1 MTLQSKLDLVIFLKK
16 AILLFLSI
24 FLIGQYNE
32 HITALKNFGL
42 YTSMVLVLILCFVDF
57 DWIKKNARFNIVNNK
72 TLLVIFALLV
82 LYILTISL
90 FAYVEPLKT
99 IADFF
104 DDFKKTLL
112 FMLLI
117 IVCHDGNKEI
127 SKYLFY
133 SMAVAICFDN
143 IHFFI
148 KAVEIYGFKNISID
162 RLYASFLDKTYAFL
176 FLAVFF
182 TSKTKVPFIIFVL
195 NLFLCLFLVL
205 LTGARGSWFSMFF
218 TTIIMFYF
226 LFKCY
231 DFKNLIKYKKY
242 IVSLFI
248 FISAI
253 FLIVVLNSDF
263 VRSRFE
269 KGLDGSGRLDIL
281 EKRLPLLYDSSR
293 FFIGLGYGNKQYETF
308 LVHKKLNNE
317 YLGPAEIDKK
327 TSTIKYLH
335 DEPVFIGQFYHY
347 GVIGTTLFL
356 LLLFYVLIESIKRA
370 KSNNVLYFAIFG
382 SLISLYIFRGI
393 FETISLEHLF
403 LMISLFISFYIKED
417 KNA

>member
-1 MTLQSKLDLVIFLKK
+1 MTLQNKSNLVFFLKK
-16 AILLFLSI
+16 TIILFLSL

-32 HITALKNFGL
+32 HITAIKNLGL
-42 YTSMVLVLILCFVDF
+42 YTSMVLVLILCFFDF
-57 DWIKKNARFNIVNNK
+57 NRIKKNIRFNIINNK
-72 TLLVIFALLV
+72 TLLAIFALLV

-90 FAYVEPLKT
+90 FAYVDPLKT
-99 IADFF
+99 IVDFF

-117 IVCHDGNKEI
+117 IICYDGNQEI
-127 SKYLFY
+127 SKYFFY
-133 SMAVAICFDN
+133 SMAAAICFDN

-148 KAVEIYGFKNISID
+148 KAVEIYGFKNISIN
-162 RLYASFLDKTYAFL
+162 RLYASFFDKTYVFL
-176 FLAVFF
+176 LLAAFF
-182 TSKTKVPFIIFVL
+182 TSRTKVPFIIFIL
-195 NLFLCLFLVL
+195 NLLLCFFLVL
-205 LTGARGSWFSMFF
+205 STGVRGSWFSMFF

-226 LFKCY
+226 LFKYY

-242 IVSLFI
+242 IVLLFV
-248 FISAI
+248 FMFAI

-263 VRSRFE
+263 VRSKFE
-269 KGLDGSGRLDIL
+269 KGLDGSGRMDIL

-308 LVHKKLNNE
+308 LVHKNLNNK
-317 YLGPAEIDKK
+317 YLGPAEIDKD
-327 TSTIKYLH
+327 TGVIKYWH

-356 LLLFYVLIESIKRA
+356 LLLFYVLKESIRRA
-370 KSNNVLYFAIFG
+370 RNNNILYFAIFG
-382 SLISLYIFRGI
+382 SLINVYIFRGI

-417 KNA
+417 KNT